1 MTRVYTHT
9 ASQMVQNQVW
19 FPLVEH
25 EKSSGPLC
33 MGALFEPIQD
43 RFCRL
48 GRSQEFYPD
57 RLPHVQQYFRVP
69 GYPQIALILG
79 RILAA

>member
-1 MTRVYTHT
+1 MPPVQSIADPTPRFTVNSAPYSQFFLA
-9 ASQMVQNQVW
+9 AS
-19 FPLVEH
+19 H
-25 EKSSGPLC
+25 
-33 MGALFEPIQD
+33 ALFEPIQD

-48 GRSQEFYPD
+48 GRSEEFYPD

-79 RILAA
+79 RILAVSL